1 MLVLCFELQSWRQK
15 PGLFSREK
23 PGLFVRSNPLFIG
36 IIHLSLISLCVL
48 CVLERLNHSDAT
60 GTDIIYASRTKL
72 AKGLSRGVGA
82 GLFNLS
88 ALFQAVG

>member
-60 GTDIIYASRTKL
+60 GTDIKSSLHRNSKFELTVNCQ
-72 AKGLSRGVGA
+72 LSTVNCQ
-82 GLFNLS
+82 LLTVNC
-88 ALFQAVG
+88 